1 MEIVRKKVTK
11 LQIIFTLLV
20 FPHINAA
27 LECYSTATVN
37 FKISLTISFFFF
49 SPYECSFTHIKWDT
63 HETLFNSPQNNF
75 HCSIVR
81 WLNMFAKIKIDKHA
95 QQLMIDR
102 LL

>member
-49 SPYECSFTHIKWDT
+49 LHMNAALPISNG
-63 HETLFNSPQNNF
+63 TLMRL
-75 HCSIVR
+75 CSIHHKTTFIV
-81 WLNMFAKIKIDKHA
+81 A
-95 QQLMIDR
+95 
-102 LL
+102 